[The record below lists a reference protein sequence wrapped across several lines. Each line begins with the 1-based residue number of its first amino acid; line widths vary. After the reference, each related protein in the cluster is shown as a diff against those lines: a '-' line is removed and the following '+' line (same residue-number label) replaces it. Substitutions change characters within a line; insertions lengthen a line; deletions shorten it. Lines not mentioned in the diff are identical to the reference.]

1 MLLTQL
7 TALRDEQPALLSC
20 LAFDR
25 TLSYGVDLARRSLAD
40 LFAGFSTVRPFV
52 MRAFFFRLQTEI
64 FSRLCSLGY
73 VQNHARGI
81 YPGHYPTKNF
91 RKFCRTFVPV
101 SGTSVSSVRPVS
113 YTHLTLP
120 TILLV

>member
-64 FSRLCSLGY
+64 FSRLCSVGY
-73 VQNHARGI
+73 VL
-81 YPGHYPTKNF
+81 
-91 RKFCRTFVPV
+91 RTEP
-101 SGTSVSSVRPVS
+101 RPE
-113 YTHLTLP
+113 YLP
-120 TILLV
+120 RVLPYKELL